1 MAQMRGLFKV
11 KGRLVSSLKQ
21 HTPTSACQRP
31 SSIQQPRIGA
41 ESRAHT
47 KISQFFNRPPQTRE
61 ETIKKAKI
69 YIVLALRI
77 HGNACGDTRQSC
89 TRRQIV
95 AAYDVAQTN
104 ETTNKTVI

>member
-1 MAQMRGLFKV
+1 MPETIFYSAAAHRC
-11 KGRLVSSLKQ
+11 RKQ
-21 HTPTSACQRP
+21 SAYQDF
-31 SSIQQPRIGA
+31 SIFQ
-41 ESRAHT
+41 S
-47 KISQFFNRPPQTRE
+47 PPHTRE